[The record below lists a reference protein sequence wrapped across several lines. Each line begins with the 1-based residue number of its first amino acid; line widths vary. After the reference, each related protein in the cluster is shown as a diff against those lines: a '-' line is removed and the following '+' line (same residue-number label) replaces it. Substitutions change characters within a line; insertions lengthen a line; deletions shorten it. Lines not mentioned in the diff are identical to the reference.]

1 MEQKER
7 LLSILGIY
15 GGWLILTVLTTFTL
29 LQVHATLIFLGLT
42 AVQNPA
48 TTIPGWNTYTIYG
61 LSRFLYLLLGI
72 IWLFAVMYY
81 YGLLQ
86 EAQKPKKLWFYLRR
100 ITVVLLVLYAFSY
113 AILWMLSTLQK

>member
-1 MEQKER
+1 M
-7 LLSILGIY
+7 SISPGRRWNCRRSARRRPS
-15 GGWLILTVLTTFTL
+15 GRRR
-29 LQVHATLIFLGLT
+29 
-42 AVQNPA
+42 PA

-113 AILWMLSTLQK
+113 AILWMLRGHP